1 MTVPN
6 ASRILIIRPTAL
18 GDVSRTVPCLV
29 ALRKAHPNATID
41 WLVHDAFGD
50 AVRYHPDLRTVIPFA
65 RGRFSQA
72 WRSPSSLKDMVVW
85 LKSLRSVRYDLVVD
99 LQGLFRSGF
108 FTRVTGAKHRLGYAN
123 AREMGWIFYNQKHKI
138 DPNLHAVDRM
148 LGLLAAAGYET
159 SGNPDA
165 MRLYTSA
172 QDRAWAESE
181 LISKK
186 FALQGNYFVIA
197 PTAKWL
203 CKCWPVERFAEITR
217 RLLESGQFG
226 KGGVILAA
234 PSEKPVVDRL
244 ISLVNMPGRPLIAP
258 VTKVGQMMALIEKS
272 SLIVCNDSA
281 PLHIAVGFNRPL
293 VTIFGPTDPRL
304 VGPYKRE
311 DTIVQAPGAKTLE
324 KFDYRGQKDDQT
336 LISEVTIDMVW
347 DKIVQTPPTH

>member
-1 MTVPN
+1 MSVQS

-41 WLVHDAFGD
+41 WMVHEAFGD

-65 RGRFSQA
+65 RGRFAQA
-72 WRSPSSLKDMVVW
+72 WRKPSSLKEMYVW

-108 FTRVTGAKHRLGYAN
+108 FTGVTGARRRLGYAN
-123 AREMGWIFYNQKHKI
+123 AREGGWLFYNQKYKI

-148 LGLLAAAGYET
+148 LGLLAAAGYQTPNDAE
-159 SGNPDA
+159 A

-172 QDRAWAESE
+172 QDRAWAHSE
-181 LISKK
+181 L
-186 FALQGNYFVIA
+186 LTGHLNPENYFVIA

-203 CKCWPVERFAEITR
+203 CKCWPVERYAEVTR
-217 RLLESGQFG
+217 RLLASGKFG
-226 KGGVILAA
+226 AGGIILAA
-234 PSEKPVVDRL
+234 PSEKTVVDKL
-244 ISLVNMPGRPLIAP
+244 ISLVGMPGRLIAP
-258 VTKVGQMMALIEKS
+258 STKVGQMMALIEKAH
-272 SLIVCNDSA
+272 LLVCNDSA
-281 PLHIAVGFNRPL
+281 PLHIGVGFNRPL

-311 DTIVQAPGAKTLE
+311 NTIVQAPGAKSLE

-336 LISEVTIDMVW
+336 LISEVTVDMVW
-347 DKIVQTPPTH
+347 AKINQN